1 MTKRFSA
8 RAAAARA
15 AALAAIAVACSA
27 PPAALADSIV
37 FKNGDKISG
46 KIVDM
51 QDGKIRI
58 KSAVA
63 GEIMVDTVDVA
74 TFSTDDLIDLQL
86 TDGTIVKQ
94 KIDPVGDGRVAI
106 AGAAGQQEVS
116 IGSLKSINPRTEWKG
131 SVVAGALFT
140 RGNTDTDSANVS
152 FDITRRSE
160 RDRYFFGGQYNWGR
174 EEDPEGDKF
183 TSVENWTLNGKYDYF
198 FNDKTYGFASLRVDH
213 DRIAALE
220 YRLVP
225 ALGLGYQWEEGPIW
239 NFWTEAGLAYVYEK
253 YEEPSPP
260 VPDFDDDSSNFSLR
274 LAYHYDRKLNERVSM
289 FHNVEYYPSLEDL
302 NDFLFITDLGF
313 RATVMSDMFAEF
325 KVEWRHDSEPA
336 EGFRNND
343 LRYVLG
349 LGWAF

>member
-1 MTKRFSA
+1 MRKLLY
-8 RAAAARA
+8 AAAV
-15 AALAAIAVACSA
+15 AAIFA
-27 PPAALADSIV
+27 PAGLARADSIV

-46 KIVDM
+46 KILDM

-63 GEIMVDTVDVA
+63 GEIVVDTVDVA

-86 TDGTIVKQ
+86 TDGSVVKQ
-94 KIDPVGDGRVAI
+94 KVDPVGDGRVAI
-106 AGAAGQQEVS
+106 AGTAGQQEVS
-116 IGSLKSINPRTEWKG
+116 IGSLKSINPRTAWRG

-140 RGNTDTDSANVS
+140 RGNTDTDSANLS

-160 RDRYFFGGQYNWGR
+160 RDRYFLGGQYNWGR
-174 EEDPEGDKF
+174 QEDEDGDKF
-183 TSVENWTLNGKYDYF
+183 TSVENWTLQGKYDYF
-198 FNDKTYGFASLRVDH
+198 FNDKLYGFAAMRYDH

-225 ALGLGYQWEEGPIW
+225 SAGLGYQWEEGPVW

-260 VPDFDDDSSNFSLR
+260 QPDFDDDSSAFSLR
-274 LAYHYDRKLNERVSM
+274 LAYHYDRKLNDKISM
-289 FHNVEYYPSLEDL
+289 FHNLDYYPSLQDI
-302 NDFLFITDLGF
+302 NDFFFITDLGF
-313 RATVMSDMFAEF
+313 RATLYADMFAEF
-325 KVEWRHDSEPA
+325 KVEWRHNAEPA
-336 EGFRNND
+336 DGSMNND
-343 LRYVLG
+343 LRYVVG